1 MNTPEEMRAA
11 GAVPP
16 AENDDPEWL
25 RKLQETLTQG
35 LFDRIK
41 GRPVQ
46 PSLNVRIVARDDA
59 SAALKQMQHSL
70 IALNIPARRF
80 VIVRSVDI
88 TGISGTG
95 VILYGVEW
103 MAGGPVD
110 VYWLGTKTTGQYPSM
125 EVVRAT
131 HCYNNN
137 ARIVYVDGEQE
148 TSRAA
153 DEGMTFRKF
162 AKTWLEQSG
171 LLDASA
177 DYDGWLGQCIL
188 DIAVFIAD
196 QGHSGQSVAAAIS
209 ALNSIYDAYDNGES
223 PIWQAYWESDEGKK
237 RIKAAFEAK
246 APDAQG

>member
-1 MNTPEEMRAA
+1 MALQQVRITSEGRGPWDVKVTNAENGEEIYASRIEIGIDPNSNQYAA
-11 GAVPP
+11 KLTIPLPIVDATIP
-16 AENDDPEWL
+16 AEI
-25 RKLQETLTQG
+25 T
-35 LFDRIK
+35 
-41 GRPVQ
+41 
-46 PSLNVRIVARDDA
+46 RDIIG
-59 SAALKQMQHSL
+59 SAPM
-70 IALNIPARRF
+70 PARRF
-80 VIVRSVDI
+80 ILVRSVDI

-103 MAGGPVD
+103 TAGGPVD

-137 ARIVYVDGEQE
+137 ARVVYIDGEAEQE
-148 TSRAA
+148 ASAA
-153 DEGMTFRKF
+153 SEGMTFRKF

-188 DIAVFIAD
+188 DIVVFIAG

-223 PIWQAYWESDEGKK
+223 PIWKAYWESDEGK
-237 RIKAAFEAK
+237 RIKAAFASN
-246 APDAQG
+246 APDTAQ